1 MTGLLY
7 ARGRATGALMVKI
20 TIDELAL
27 DQDIGS
33 HEGVGIDHLA
43 RMRMAFLLD
52 QNKTMST
59 QTKFADA
66 KAGALLAFIGLIAT
80 RGPAQISELTLAT
93 VAISSLHGA
102 VLIACLIVLYPRYL
116 SRSQRNAIAETD
128 HYSWPALAADTVTPG
143 AFSAFMRSAQFSQL
157 VHSMAHANVALSHIL
172 MSKFAWLRR
181 AFVMAVIDVLA
192 QGAFLVAGL

>member
-1 MTGLLY
+1 
-7 ARGRATGALMVKI
+7 MVKI
-20 TIDELAL
+20 TIDELPL
-27 DQDIGS
+27 DVDIGS

-43 RMRMAFLLD
+43 RMRMSFLLD
-52 QNKTMST
+52 QNKTMSV

-80 RGPAQISELTLAT
+80 RGPAPVGELT
-93 VAISSLHGA
+93 VSSLVITALHGC

-116 SRSQRNAIAETD
+116 SRAQRNAIAETD

-143 AFSAFMRSAQFSQL
+143 AFSTYMRSAQFSQL

-172 MSKFAWLRR
+172 MSKFGWLRT
-181 AFVMAVIDVLA
+181 AFVLAVVDVLA
-192 QGAFLVAGL
+192 QGVVVLTGL